1 MIRVSVKAGFPQG
14 ESKLYMHLFKPFT
27 PNIHLQVLHSQ
38 FLAEVNLREDLN
50 SNSFAPSSP
59 QETLLR
65 ANSTQISYLL
75 LFPLAEFIKFL
86 PMFFTIIPL
95 SSSNSPC
102 TFVKLSALA
111 PVSENRLCEK
121 QQLTL
126 SASPSTQ
133 KCYFKKFYRYAI
145 MVHIP
150 LSVLTICNNNSP
162 FPLTK
167 LLKIHCS

>member
-1 MIRVSVKAGFPQG
+1 MRVSCTCTC
-14 ESKLYMHLFKPFT
+14 LNPFT
-27 PNIHLQVLHSQ
+27 PNIHLQILHSQ
-38 FLAEVNLREDLN
+38 FLVEVNLREDLN

-59 QETLLR
+59 QETLLC

-75 LFPLAEFIKFL
+75 LFPLAECTKFL

-126 SASPSTQ
+126 SASSPSTQ
-133 KCYFKKFYRYAI
+133 KCYFKKFYRYAL

-150 LSVLTICNNNSP
+150 LSVPTICNNNSP

>member
-1 MIRVSVKAGFPQG
+1 MRVSCTCTC
-14 ESKLYMHLFKPFT
+14 LNPFT

-38 FLAEVNLREDLN
+38 FLVEVNLREDLN

-59 QETLLR
+59 QETLLC
-65 ANSTQISYLL
+65 ANYTQISYLL
-75 LFPLAEFIKFL
+75 LFPQAEFIKFL

-126 SASPSTQ
+126 SASSQSTQ

-162 FPLTK
+162 FPPTK

>member
-1 MIRVSVKAGFPQG
+1 MRVSCTCTC
-14 ESKLYMHLFKPFT
+14 LNPFT

-38 FLAEVNLREDLN
+38 FLVEVNLREDLN

-59 QETLLR
+59 QETLLC

-75 LFPLAEFIKFL
+75 LFPQAEFIKFL

-126 SASPSTQ
+126 SASSQSTQ

-162 FPLTK
+162 FPPTK

>member
-1 MIRVSVKAGFPQG
+1 VRVSYTCTCLNP
-14 ESKLYMHLFKPFT
+14 LT
-27 PNIHLQVLHSQ
+27 TNINLQVLYSQ
-38 FLAEVNLREDLN
+38 FLEEVNLREDLN

-75 LFPLAEFIKFL
+75 LFPLPEFIKFL

-121 QQLTL
+121 QQLM
-126 SASPSTQ
+126 SSSSSPSTQ
-133 KCYFKKFYRYAI
+133 KCYFKKFYQYAI

-150 LSVLTICNNNSP
+150 LSVLKTCTNNSP
-162 FPLTK
+162 FPRTK